1 MVAVHK
7 RIPAATAASVA
18 VGEEEP
24 EQVPPRNNW
33 STVPAAAGVAGT
45 VPGTVVRT
53 AERRELGRVCQS

>member
-33 STVPAAAGVAGT
+33 SIVPAAAGVAGT

-53 AERRELGRVCQS
+53 AE